1 MSTLENQYILTPLE
15 SILINKIM
23 PKGYKLET
31 EENLS
36 LSASISSYI
45 PKEYKNNDNNKCDL
59 FIKKILNNDI
69 SKEIYDRIN
78 LSEPS
83 IITIEKNIRNNKYKN
98 VNESYNDLKKTIQFY
113 LDNYENDRNLYNN
126 ISKLNDYTDKI
137 YKLINSSSSINEN
150 LEKPLKIENNN
161 PMTLDEKKAL
171 GENIGKLNNEQLKG
185 IIKIIQ
191 NHTVRDKKSKYLEF
205 DIDKLSV
212 KKCRE
217 LESYVRACLGNQYN
231 EALKNIGGDD
241 W

>member
-1 MSTLENQYILTPLE
+1 
-15 SILINKIM
+15 M

-241 W
+241 

>member
-231 EALKNIGGDD
+231 EGLKNIGGDD
-241 W
+241 

>member
-1 MSTLENQYILTPLE
+1 MSTLENKYILSPLE
-15 SILINKIM
+15 SILINKQM

-36 LSASISSYI
+36 LSASLSSYI
-45 PKEYKNNDNNKCDL
+45 PNEYKNNDNNKFDL

-69 SKEIYDRIN
+69 SKEIYNRMN

-231 EALKNIGGDD
+231 EVLKNNNGDD
-241 W
+241 

>member
-1 MSTLENQYILTPLE
+1 MSTLENQYILSPLE

-113 LDNYENDRNLYNN
+113 LDNYKNDENLSNN
-126 ISKLNDYTDKI
+126 ISKLNEYIDKN
-137 YKLINSSSSINEN
+137 YKSIMSLVINEN
-150 LEKPLKIENNN
+150 LEKALKTENNT

-171 GENIGKLNNEQLKG
+171 GENIGKLNIEELKG

-191 NHTVRDKKSKYLEF
+191 NHTVRDKKVKYLEF

-231 EALKNIGGDD
+231 EVLKNNNGDD
-241 W
+241 

>member
-1 MSTLENQYILTPLE
+1 MSTLENKYILSPLE
-15 SILINKIM
+15 SILINKQM

-36 LSASISSYI
+36 LSASLSSYI
-45 PKEYKNNDNNKCDL
+45 PNEYKNNDNNKFDL

-69 SKEIYDRIN
+69 SKEIYNRMN

-83 IITIEKNIRNNKYKN
+83 IITIEKNIKNNKYKN
-98 VNESYNDLKKTIQFY
+98 VNEIYNDLKKTLQFY
-113 LDNYENDRNLYNN
+113 LDNYKNDENLSNN
-126 ISKLNDYTDKI
+126 ISKLNEYIDKN
-137 YKLINSSSSINEN
+137 YKSIMSLVINEN
-150 LEKPLKIENNN
+150 LEKALKTENNT

-171 GENIGKLNNEQLKG
+171 GENIGKLNIEELKG

-191 NHTVRDKKSKYLEF
+191 NHTVRDKKVKYLEF

-231 EALKNIGGDD
+231 EVLKNNNGDD
-241 W
+241 

>member
-1 MSTLENQYILTPLE
+1 MSTLENKYILSPLE
-15 SILINKIM
+15 SILINKQM

-36 LSASISSYI
+36 LSASLSSYI
-45 PKEYKNNDNNKCDL
+45 PNEYKNNDNNKFDL

-69 SKEIYDRIN
+69 SKEIYNRMN

-83 IITIEKNIRNNKYKN
+83 IITIEKNIKNNKYTN
-98 VNESYNDLKKTIQFY
+98 LNECYNDLKKTIKFY
-113 LDNYENDRNLYNN
+113 LDNYKNDENLSNN
-126 ISKLNDYTDKI
+126 ISKLNEYIDKN
-137 YKLINSSSSINEN
+137 YKSIMSLVINEN
-150 LEKPLKIENNN
+150 LEKALKTENNT

-171 GENIGKLNNEQLKG
+171 GENIGKLNIEELKG

-191 NHTVRDKKSKYLEF
+191 NHTVRDKKVKYLEF

-241 W
+241 